1 MISPNRGMTPEQAE
15 LNFLDNV
22 RKLPM
27 YGVHRHLA
35 LVSSVLYLRLTCDG
49 GGVETLP
56 QSTFLCT
63 LYNAM
68 ELIWQPACLSCG

>member
-1 MISPNRGMTPEQAE
+1 MLNRHYDGDLVLTFYNLFFRGITPEQAE

-35 LVSSVLYLRLTCDG
+35 LVSSFPSQVLLLVYTEC
-49 GGVETLP
+49 
-56 QSTFLCT
+56 C
-63 LYNAM
+63 
-68 ELIWQPACLSCG
+68 

>member
-1 MISPNRGMTPEQAE
+1 MLFGFIAFRGMTPEQAE

-35 LVSSVLYLRLTCDG
+35 LVSFLERSQLCGPAEVSLFLRAKN
-49 GGVETLP
+49 TLKI
-56 QSTFLCT
+56 T
-63 LYNAM
+63 LSIKNT
-68 ELIWQPACLSCG
+68 L